1 MGNGNLPFPNFSGAQ
16 FSVFQF
22 TVAQFTVYR
31 VDEDA
36 PDTKTQYN
44 EIIVRYSKQS
54 RLFML

>member
-16 FSVFQF
+16 FSVSQF

-44 EIIVRYSKQS
+44 EIIVR
-54 RLFML
+54 

>member
-16 FSVFQF
+16 FSVSQFTVAHF

-44 EIIVRYSKQS
+44 EIIVR
-54 RLFML
+54 